1 MRSVPRSPPPPSA
14 RTGASRSATFRRAGT
29 RWSRAATGPVWPRSP
44 RATAGPGRPTSP
56 SPCLS
61 EWGPGSATW
70 RYPPSEGHV
79 NRHVTAP
86 SYRQRSEEPCG
97 VSASRPAAVI
107 VLAAGEG
114 TRMKS
119 TLPKVLHPLCG
130 RSMLGHAIATARDLE
145 PERLVVVVGHARDQV
160 GAHALSQAAEATIVI
175 QDHQNG
181 TGHAVRSVIETI
193 GLVPGRVL
201 VTYGDMPLLRAETL
215 AALAREH
222 DQAGNAVTVLTARVP
237 DPAGYGR
244 IVRDASGALTGIVEH
259 RDATAGQ
266 RRIDEIN
273 SGCYVFDGALLADV
287 IKRLPTANAQG
298 QEYLTDAVSIL
309 RDDGHRVGTLVADD
323 PFEIEGVNDRVQL
336 ARARRVYN
344 DRLLEHWMRAGVTIV
359 DPATTWLDA
368 EVTLAPDVE
377 LGPSTQL
384 EGRTTI
390 GAGAHVGPG
399 VVLRDTVVG
408 AGASVINAVCEQSE
422 IGPEATVG
430 PYTRLR
436 PGSRLG
442 RGARAGSFV
451 EMKNAV
457 VGEGTKVPHLTY
469 VGDADIGA
477 GSNIGAATVFVNY
490 DGVAKH
496 RTRVGDQV
504 RIGSDTMLVAPV
516 EIGDGAY
523 TAAGSVITQNVPPG
537 ALGIG
542 RAGQRNIPGWVAR
555 RRAGT
560 PSAAAAEAAQSE
572 AAQSGAAQSEAT
584 RPGADA
590 TEQEGPAT

>member
-1 MRSVPRSPPPPSA
+1 M
-14 RTGASRSATFRRAGT
+14 
-29 RWSRAATGPVWPRSP
+29 
-44 RATAGPGRPTSP
+44 
-56 SPCLS
+56 
-61 EWGPGSATW
+61 
-70 RYPPSEGHV
+70 
-79 NRHVTAP
+79 
-86 SYRQRSEEPCG
+86 
-97 VSASRPAAVI
+97 SASRPAAVI
-107 VLAAGEG
+107 ILAAGEG

-119 TLPKVLHPLCG
+119 VLPKVLHPLCG
-130 RSMLGHAIATARDLE
+130 RSMLGHAIAAARDLE

-160 GAHALSQAAEATIVI
+160 SAHVLSEAPDAQVVV

-181 TGHAVRSVIETI
+181 TGHAVRTVIETV
-193 GLVPGRVL
+193 GLIPGRVL
-201 VTYGDMPLLRAETL
+201 VTYGDMPLLRGETL
-215 AALAREH
+215 DALAREH
-222 DQAGNAVTVLTARVP
+222 DQARNAVTVLTARVP

-244 IVRDASGALTGIVEH
+244 IVRDASGTIAEIVEDA
-259 RDATAGQ
+259 DATPDQ
-266 RRIDEIN
+266 RLIDEIN
-273 SGCYVFDGALLADV
+273 SGCYAFDGTLLADA
-287 IKRLPTANAQG
+287 IKRVPSANAQG
-298 QEYLTDAVSIL
+298 QEYLTDVVGIL
-309 RDDGHRVGTLVADD
+309 RGDGHRVGTLIADD
-323 PFEIEGVNDRVQL
+323 AQEIEGVNDRVQL
-336 ARARRVYN
+336 AQARRVYN

-368 EVTLAPDVE
+368 GVTLAPDVE
-377 LGPSTQL
+377 IGPSTQL

-390 GAGAHVGPG
+390 GAGAQVGPG

-451 EMKNAV
+451 EMKNAN

-496 RTRVGDQV
+496 RTHVGDQV

-516 EIGDGAY
+516 QVGDGAY
-523 TAAGSVITQNVPPG
+523 TAAGSVITEDVPAG

-542 RAGQRNIPGWVAR
+542 RASQRNIPGWVAR
-555 RRAGT
+555 RRPGT
-560 PSAAAAEAAQSE
+560 ASSAAAEAAQSE
-572 AAQSGAAQSEAT
+572 AAQSEVAQPEAA
-584 RPGADA
+584 RPADDA
-590 TEQEGPAT
+590 TDQEGSAE

>member
-1 MRSVPRSPPPPSA
+1 MSP
-14 RTGASRSATFRRAGT
+14 
-29 RWSRAATGPVWPRSP
+29 
-44 RATAGPGRPTSP
+44 
-56 SPCLS
+56 
-61 EWGPGSATW
+61 
-70 RYPPSEGHV
+70 
-79 NRHVTAP
+79 
-86 SYRQRSEEPCG
+86 
-97 VSASRPAAVI
+97 SRPAAVI

-119 TLPKVLHPLCG
+119 ALPKVLHPLCG
-130 RSMLGHAIATARDLE
+130 RSMLGHAIATAGGLE

-160 GAHALSQAAEATIVI
+160 GAHATSQAPDAKIVI
-175 QDHQNG
+175 QDHQGG

-193 GLVPGRVL
+193 GVIPGRVL
-201 VTYGDMPLLRAETL
+201 VTYGDMPLLRTQTL

-222 DQAGNAVTVLTARVP
+222 EQAGHAVTVLTARVP
-237 DPAGYGR
+237 DPTGYGR
-244 IVRDASGALTGIVEH
+244 IVRDATGALTGIVEQS
-259 RDATAGQ
+259 DATAGQ
-266 RRIDEIN
+266 RLIEEIN
-273 SGCYVFDGALLADV
+273 SGCYVFDGALLADA
-287 IKRLPTANAQG
+287 IKRVPSANAQG
-298 QEYLTDAVSIL
+298 QEYLTDVVGIL
-309 RDDGHRVGTLVADD
+309 REDGHPVGTLVADD
-323 PFEIEGVNDRVQL
+323 PTEIQGVNDRVQL
-336 ARARRVYN
+336 AQARRVYN

-384 EGRTTI
+384 EGRTTV
-390 GAGAHVGPG
+390 GAGARVGPG

-451 EMKNAV
+451 EMKNAD

-560 PSAAAAEAAQSE
+560 PSAAAAEAAQ
-572 AAQSGAAQSEAT
+572 AAE
-584 RPGADA
+584 DA
-590 TEQEGPAT
+590 PEQEGPAE

>member
-1 MRSVPRSPPPPSA
+1 MSP
-14 RTGASRSATFRRAGT
+14 
-29 RWSRAATGPVWPRSP
+29 
-44 RATAGPGRPTSP
+44 
-56 SPCLS
+56 
-61 EWGPGSATW
+61 
-70 RYPPSEGHV
+70 
-79 NRHVTAP
+79 
-86 SYRQRSEEPCG
+86 
-97 VSASRPAAVI
+97 SRPAAVI

-119 TLPKVLHPLCG
+119 ALPKVLHPLCG
-130 RSMLGHAIATARDLE
+130 RSMLGHAIATAQDLE

-160 GAHALSQAAEATIVI
+160 GAHATSQAPDAKIVI
-175 QDHQNG
+175 QDHQGG

-193 GLVPGRVL
+193 GVIPGRVL
-201 VTYGDMPLLRAETL
+201 VTYGDMPLLRTQTL

-222 DQAGNAVTVLTARVP
+222 EQAGHAVTVLTARVP
-237 DPAGYGR
+237 DPTGYGR
-244 IVRDASGALTGIVEH
+244 IVRDATGALTGIVEQS
-259 RDATAGQ
+259 DATADQ
-266 RRIDEIN
+266 RLIDEIN
-273 SGCYVFDGALLADV
+273 SGCYVFDGALLADA
-287 IKRLPTANAQG
+287 IKRVPSANAQG
-298 QEYLTDAVSIL
+298 QEYLTDVVGIL
-309 RDDGHRVGTLVADD
+309 REDGHPVGTLVADD
-323 PFEIEGVNDRVQL
+323 PTEIQGVNDRVQL
-336 ARARRVYN
+336 AQARRVYN

-384 EGRTTI
+384 EGRTTV

-451 EMKNAV
+451 EMKNAD
-457 VGEGTKVPHLTY
+457 VGDGTKVPHLTY

-560 PSAAAAEAAQSE
+560 PSAAAAEAAE
-572 AAQSGAAQSEAT
+572 AAEN
-584 RPGADA
+584 A
-590 TEQEGPAT
+590 TEQEGPAE